1 MRACDIRFEK
11 AKEFL
16 IACCLGE
23 RIVLMIKDFNGKTPL
38 LRRDVF
44 VAENAAVIGDV
55 QLAEEVSVWYGAVLR
70 GDTDSIRIGRQSNVQ
85 DNATIHVGEK
95 YPVNIG
101 SMVTVGHN
109 AVVHGCTVGDNVL
122 IGIGAVILNG
132 ACIESDVIVA
142 AGALVPEGQRVKNR
156 SLVMG
161 IPARVVRELTPE
173 EISAVRKNADAYHL
187 LAAQEIKNNLP

>member
-1 MRACDIRFEK
+1 
-11 AKEFL
+11 
-16 IACCLGE
+16 
-23 RIVLMIKDFNGKTPL
+23 MIKDFNGKTPKL
-38 LRRDVF
+38 CKDVF
-44 VAENAAVIGDV
+44 IAENASMIGDV

-70 GDTDSIRIGRQSNVQ
+70 GDINSIQIGRRSNVQ

-95 YPVNIG
+95 YPVKIG

-109 AVVHGCTVGDNVL
+109 AVVHGCTIGDNVL

-142 AGALVPEGQRVKNR
+142 AGAVVTEGQRIKGR

-161 IPARVVRELTPE
+161 IPAKVIRVLTPE
-173 EISAVRKNADAYHL
+173 EILVIKKNADAYCL
-187 LAAQEIKNNLP
+187 LAEQEIKTGIAK